1 MSDTNE
7 DAQKLA
13 NITIKNRERQA
24 RYYLKHK
31 QGILDKMKNSRE
43 QLKELNAI
51 PEPAPIIPSNFT
63 LGMIIDVYTSTI
75 TRPNTVKKYICD
87 MKRVF
92 KLSGITSF
100 TGSLDEYI
108 IIKNSIDDSRYS
120 LSTKKGSFQAILV
133 FITNSKI
140 VTDTKVL
147 ANYDKCQKIYII
159 KCEDENTKRKS
170 EKEHAVIPFTE
181 CHQRILDFFGADSK
195 EYLIASLYNEL
206 TARDDFGCLRILRII
221 PYDNGSDNILF
232 IDHRKEKCHITLNNY
247 KTSNIYGKII
257 RRLSPE
263 LCSLIVSYTDR
274 HLLLGFL
281 FPEEIETGLG
291 TYITNMNK
299 KIDIDGGVNY
309 IRHSKVSEFLQKPD
323 LTPEMRLKF
332 SDGMMH
338 SESTQQ
344 KYRRGIL
351 DANLKEL
358 CDK

>member
-1 MSDTNE
+1 MSDTLT
-7 DAQKLA
+7 DTQKLEH
-13 NITIKNRERQA
+13 IKNKNKERQA
-24 RYYLKHK
+24 RYYETHREE
-31 QGILDKMKNSRE
+31 ILQKNRANSDRIRE
-43 QLKELNAI
+43 MNAPPPP
-51 PEPAPIIPSNFT
+51 PEIIPTEFT
-63 LGMIIDVYTSTI
+63 LPMIIDVLTKTI
-75 TRPNTVKKYICD
+75 DKPNTLKKYICD
-87 MKRVF
+87 LKRIF
-92 KLSGITSF
+92 KTSGITSF
-100 TGSLDEYI
+100 TGSLDVFLV
-108 IIKNSIDDSRYS
+108 IKESLENSRYS
-120 LSTKKGSFQAILV
+120 LSTIKGSFQSILV

-140 VTDTKVL
+140 VIDSKIVAKYDRCHKVF
-147 ANYDKCQKIYII
+147 II
-159 KCEDENTKRKS
+159 KCEDQTEKRKTD
-170 EKEHAVIPFTE
+170 KEEMVIPYTE
-181 CHQRILDFFGADSK
+181 YHKRILDFFGTDSK

-206 TARDDFGCLRILRII
+206 TCRDDYGDMRILRII

-232 IDHRKEKCHITLNNY
+232 IDHRKEKCHITLNRY

-274 HLLLGFL
+274 NLLLGFL